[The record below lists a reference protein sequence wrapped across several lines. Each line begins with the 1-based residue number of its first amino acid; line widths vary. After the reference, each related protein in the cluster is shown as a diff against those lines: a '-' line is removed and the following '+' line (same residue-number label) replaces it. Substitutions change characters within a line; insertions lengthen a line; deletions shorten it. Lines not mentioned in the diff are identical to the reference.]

1 MAAHRDRLERAL
13 ARIEDKAGEGARAFI
28 TVMAAGAREAADAA
42 DARAK
47 RGLSLGPLDG
57 TIVSVKDLFDVAG
70 ERTTAGAKL
79 FKGAAPAKADCPAV
93 ARLRAAGAVIIGKT
107 NLSEFA
113 FHAIGTN
120 PHFGTPGNAHD
131 RSRAPGGSSSGA
143 AISVTDGMA
152 EIGLGSDT
160 AGSIRIP
167 ASLNGIVGFKPTQK
181 RVPLDGAFPLS
192 YALDSAGPLTG
203 TVASAHAADS
213 VLAGER
219 YRPLDAM
226 AVPGLR
232 LLLPKGGFALS
243 GLDDTVG
250 PAFAAAIERLAKAGA
265 RLVEAQVPILDEI
278 AKVHAKAS
286 FSSIEAQHI
295 HRDRIGDP
303 AARAAMDPVV
313 VSRIDMGKSATA
325 VDYIEMCRRRAALI
339 AEMDE
344 VLAPYDAL
352 IMPTTAIVAPPIAE
366 VLKGIEAF
374 VPRTLTLIRNTVI
387 GNFFD
392 LCSVTLP
399 IPSQGLPVGLMLTA
413 RHGHDARLF
422 EIAAGLERFFAG

>member
-1 MAAHRDRLERAL
+1 MASHRDRLELAL
-13 ARIEDKAGEGARAFI
+13 GQIDDKDGEGARAFI
-28 TVMAAGAREAADAA
+28 TVMAPSAREAADAA
-42 DARAK
+42 DQRAS

-79 FKGAAPAKADCPAV
+79 FKDAPPAKADCPAV
-93 ARLRAAGAVIIGKT
+93 ARLRAAGAVLVGKT

-120 PHFGTPGNAHD
+120 PHFGTPGNSHD

-167 ASLNGIVGFKPTQK
+167 ASLNGIVGFKPTPK

-192 YALDSAGPLTG
+192 YALDSAGPLTR

-232 LLLPKGGFALS
+232 LLLPKGSFALT
-243 GLDDTVG
+243 GFDATVG
-250 PAFAAAIERLAKAGA
+250 PAFAAAIERLAKAGV
-265 RLVEAQVPILDEI
+265 RLVETPVPILDEI

-286 FSSIEAQHI
+286 FSSVEAQHI

-313 VSRIDMGKSATA
+313 VSRIDMGKQVTA
-325 VDYIEMCRRRAALI
+325 VDYIEMSRRRARLI

-352 IMPTTAIVAPPIAE
+352 ITPTTPIVAPPIAE

-399 IPSQGLPVGLMLTA
+399 IPSEGLPVGLMLTA